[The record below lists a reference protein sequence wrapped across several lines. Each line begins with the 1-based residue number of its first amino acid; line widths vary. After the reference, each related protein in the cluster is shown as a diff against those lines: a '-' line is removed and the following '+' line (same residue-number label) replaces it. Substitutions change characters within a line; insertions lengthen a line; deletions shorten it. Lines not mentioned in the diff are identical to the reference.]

1 MNLVYVTHAYPRS
14 EGDVAGAFI
23 ERLAVALQHRGHSI
37 RVIAPSDR
45 GRGGESELNG
55 VSVSRVRYASGRR
68 ETLAYTGTMVESAR
82 SLAGAIAAA
91 NLVRVQAAETNRLCQ
106 TQQIDVVHA
115 QWWIPGGMSAW
126 WARLK
131 RVPYVVTVHGTDVR
145 ILERSAFARV
155 LARRVFR
162 GAAAV
167 TAVSSY
173 LAERV
178 ARIAGIDSSS
188 ITVQPMPIE
197 VTRYNRMSRG
207 GAGIVS
213 VGRLTKQKNLG
224 VVLQAMVRL
233 RERNIDVPLR
243 LVGDG
248 PERQNLNAQAKRLN
262 LSDKVEFVGEV
273 EPSRVPDA
281 VGDADVS
288 VFAATQE
295 GFGLAAAESFMLGI
309 PVVALQAG
317 GGVKDVV
324 PASGAGRLVQGNPE
338 DVAAAIAD
346 LLQDGRA
353 RQLAAE
359 QGAELKRQFEPDAVA
374 AVYESVYE
382 HATASRR

>member
-1 MNLVYVTHAYPRS
+1 VNLVYVTHAYPRS
-14 EGDVAGAFI
+14 KGDIAGAFI
-23 ERLAVALQHRGHSI
+23 ECLAVALRHRGHSI

-45 GRGGESELNG
+45 GGGGEEELNG
-55 VSVSRVRYASGRR
+55 IPVSRVRYASARR
-68 ETLAYTGTMVESAR
+68 ETLAYTGTMVEGAR
-82 SLAGAIAAA
+82 SLTGGIAAA
-91 NLVRVQAAETNRLCQ
+91 NLVRVQAAETKRLCRMEK
-106 TQQIDVVHA
+106 IDVVHA

-131 RVPYVVTVHGTDVR
+131 RVPYIVTVHGTDMR
-145 ILERSAFARV
+145 ILERSAIARG

-178 ARIAGIDSSS
+178 AHVAGIDSSS

-197 VTRYNRMSRG
+197 VSRFDRTSRG

-224 VVLQAMVRL
+224 VVLQAMARL
-233 RERNIDVPLR
+233 RERNIDIPLR

-248 PERQNLNAQAKRLN
+248 PERQNLNAQAKQLN
-262 LSDKVEFVGEV
+262 LSDNVEFVGEV

-288 VFAATQE
+288 VFTATQE

-338 DVAAAIAD
+338 V
-346 LLQDGRA
+346 QA
-353 RQLAAE
+353 RQLAAA
-359 QGAELKRQFEPDAVA
+359 QGAELKRQFKPDAVA

-382 HATASRR
+382 HAAASRR

>member
-14 EGDVAGAFI
+14 EGDIAGAFI
-23 ERLAVALQHRGHSI
+23 ERLAIALRHRGHTI
-37 RVIAPSDR
+37 RIIAPSDR
-45 GRGGESELNG
+45 GRGGDDELHG
-55 VSVSRVRYASGRR
+55 IPVSRVRYASGKR

-82 SLAGAIAAA
+82 SLTGAVAAA
-91 NLVRVQAAETNRLCQ
+91 NLVRAQAAKMKRLCRMEPVD
-106 TQQIDVVHA
+106 IVHA
-115 QWWIPGGMSAW
+115 QWWVPAGVSAW
-126 WARLK
+126 LARLK
-131 RVPYVVTVHGTDVR
+131 GVPYAITVHGTDVR
-145 ILERSAFARV
+145 LLERSSFARV

-178 ARIAGIDSSS
+178 ARVAGIDSSD

-197 VTRYNRMSRG
+197 VSRFDRTSQG

-224 VVLQAMVRL
+224 VVLEAMARL

-248 PERQNLNAQAKRLN
+248 PERQSLNAQAKQLN
-262 LSDKVEFVGEV
+262 LSDRVEFVGEV

-324 PASGAGRLVQGNPE
+324 PASGPGRLVQGNAE
-338 DVAAAIAD
+338 DVAGAVAD
-346 LLQDGRA
+346 LLQDGQA
-353 RQLAAE
+353 RRLAAAR
-359 QGAELKRQFEPDAVA
+359 GAELKRQFAPDAVA

-382 HATASRR
+382 NAATSKS